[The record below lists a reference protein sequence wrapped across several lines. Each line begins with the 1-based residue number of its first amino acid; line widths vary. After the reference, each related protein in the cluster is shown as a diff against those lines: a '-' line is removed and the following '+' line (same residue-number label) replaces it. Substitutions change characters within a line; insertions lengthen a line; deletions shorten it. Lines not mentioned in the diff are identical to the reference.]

1 MPETPPVQ
9 SLLDLSGRHVLV
21 TGASG
26 NIGQGIALRL
36 KEAGASVVVHYR
48 SDVASARWLA
58 HQLGD
63 APVVGADLSDEAAV
77 DEIFA
82 KHRID
87 DVVNNA
93 AMQPV
98 ATLAEMSL
106 DEWRAIHASNLD
118 SAFLVTK
125 RAAAGWREAGTAGAV
140 VNIASIEATD
150 PAAGHAHYATSKAGL
165 VMFTRAAALEYGSD
179 GIRINAVSP
188 GLINR
193 EGLEDDWPDGVERW
207 RDRAPL
213 GRLGTPNDVA
223 DAVLFLLSPAA
234 RWISGVNLVVD
245 GGMSSQSK
253 F

>member
-1 MPETPPVQ
+1 MAESPPVNA
-9 SLLDLSGRHVLV
+9 LLDLGGRNVLV

-36 KEAGASVVVHYR
+36 REAGASLVVHYHQ
-48 SDVASARWLA
+48 DVASARYLA

-63 APVVGADLSDEAAV
+63 APIAGADLSDEAAV
-77 DEIFA
+77 ADLFE

-93 AMQPV
+93 ATQPV
-98 ATLAEMSL
+98 ATLTDMSL

-118 SAFLVTK
+118 SAFLVT
-125 RAAAGWREAGTAGAV
+125 REAAASWQAAGHRGAI
-140 VNIASIEATD
+140 VNIASIEALD
-150 PAAGHAHYATSKAGL
+150 PAIGHAHYATTKAGL
-165 VMFTRAAALEYGSD
+165 VMFTRAAALEYGAQ

-188 GLINR
+188 GLIDR

-207 RDRAPL
+207 RGKAPL
-213 GRLGTPNDVA
+213 RRLGTPNDVA

-234 RWISGVNLVVD
+234 RWLTGVNLVVD
-245 GGMSSQSK
+245 GGMSTQNK
-253 F
+253 Y

>member
-1 MPETPPVQ
+1 MAESPPVP
-9 SLLDLSGRHVLV
+9 SLLDLSGRNVLV

-26 NIGQGIALRL
+26 NLGQGIALRL
-36 KEAGASVVVHYR
+36 KEAGASVVVHYH

-63 APVVGADLSDEAAV
+63 APIAGADLSDESAV
-77 DEIFA
+77 AGLFD

-93 AMQPV
+93 ATQPV
-98 ATLAEMSL
+98 AALDDMTLE
-106 DEWRAIHASNLD
+106 DWRAIHASNLD
-118 SAFLVTK
+118 SVFLVT
-125 RAAAGWREAGTAGAV
+125 RNAATRWKTTGHAGAI
-140 VNIASIEATD
+140 VNIASIEAMD
-150 PAAGHAHYATSKAGL
+150 PAVGHAHYATTKAGL
-165 VMFTRAAALEYGSD
+165 VMFTRAAALEFGGD

-188 GLINR
+188 GLIDR
-193 EGLEDDWPDGVERW
+193 DGLEDDWPDGVERW

-245 GGMSSQSK
+245 GGMSSQNK
-253 F
+253 Y

>member
-1 MPETPPVQ
+1 MADSPPVP
-9 SLLDLSGRHVLV
+9 SLLDLSHRNVLV

-36 KEAGASVVVHYR
+36 KEAGASIVVHYR

-63 APVVGADLSDEAAV
+63 APIAGADLRDEAEVAGLF
-77 DEIFA
+77 E

-93 AMQPV
+93 ATQPV
-98 ATLAEMSL
+98 ATLADMTL

-125 RAAAGWREAGTAGAV
+125 TAAEQWKAAGRGGAV

-150 PAAGHAHYATSKAGL
+150 PAVGHAHYATTKAGL
-165 VMFTRAAALEYGSD
+165 VMFTRAAALEYGGE

-188 GLINR
+188 GLIDR
-193 EGLEDDWPDGVERW
+193 DGLEEDWPDGVGRW

-245 GGMSSQSK
+245 GGMSAQNK
-253 F
+253 Y

>member
-1 MPETPPVQ
+1 MPETPTVR
-9 SLLDLSGRHVLV
+9 SLLDLDGRNVLV

-36 KEAGASVVVHYR
+36 REAGASVVVHYR

-63 APVVGADLSDEAAV
+63 APIVGADLSDEAAV
-77 DEIFA
+77 DEIFD

-93 AMQPV
+93 ATQPV
-98 ATLAEMSL
+98 AMLDDMTLE
-106 DEWRAIHASNLD
+106 DWRAMHASNLD

-125 RAAAGWREAGTAGAV
+125 RAAAGWRDAGRRGAV
-140 VNIASIEATD
+140 VNIASIEAMD
-150 PAAGHAHYATSKAGL
+150 PAVGHAHYATSKAGL
-165 VMFTRAAALEYGSD
+165 VMFTRAAALEYGGD

-188 GLINR
+188 GLIDR
-193 EGLEDDWPDGVERW
+193 DGIEDDWPDGVERW

-213 GRLGTPNDVA
+213 GRLGTPQDVA

-245 GGMSSQSK
+245 GGMSSQNK

>member
-1 MPETPPVQ
+1 MPDPHPVP
-9 SLLDLSGRHVLV
+9 SLLDLSGRNVLV

-36 KEAGASVVVHYR
+36 REAGATILVHYH

-63 APVVGADLSDEAAV
+63 APIVGADLSDEAAV
-77 DEIFA
+77 AGLFDE
-82 KHRID
+82 HRID

-93 AMQPV
+93 ATQPV
-98 ATLAEMSL
+98 TALADITL

-118 SAFLVTK
+118 SAFLVT
-125 RAAAGWREAGTAGAV
+125 RAAAAQWKAAAHEGAV

-150 PAAGHAHYATSKAGL
+150 PAVGHAHYATTKAGL
-165 VMFTRAAALEYGSD
+165 VMFTRAAALEYGGD
-179 GIRINAVSP
+179 GIRVNAVSP
-188 GLINR
+188 GLIDR
-193 EGLEDDWPDGVERW
+193 DGLEEDWPDGVERW

-245 GGMSSQSK
+245 GGMSAQNK
-253 F
+253 Y